1 VLAIKERTAYE
12 LAGEMRHCFEY
23 FWPRA
28 DARVYA
34 EAKRLSAAGLVSTSE
49 ERVGRRRRTSYA
61 ITSPGRA
68 ELRRWL
74 ATLPK
79 PVALEFEALVKV
91 YLARLGTRDDLL
103 RALEATAADAT
114 YMLQVAANVRQ
125 VYLEGC
131 APFQDEYLHTWAFVY
146 DFLTDYF
153 AMLHRW
159 AARTASQVQA
169 WPDLDPDGKRA
180 DALEL
185 FRRKRPGGAARPVS
199 DPAAMPGTWQEGRS
213 RPRHA
218 TG

>member
-1 VLAIKERTAYE
+1 MLAIKERTAYE

-34 EAKRLSAAGLVSTSE
+34 EAKRLSAAGLLRTSE
-49 ERVGRRRRTSYA
+49 DRVGRRRRTSYA
-61 ITSPGRA
+61 ITPPGRTA
-68 ELRRWL
+68 LRRWL
-74 ATLPK
+74 ATPPK

-103 RALEATAADAT
+103 RALESTAADAT

-125 VYLEGC
+125 LYLEGC
-131 APFQDEYLHTWAFVY
+131 APFQDEYVHTWAFVY

-153 AMLHRW
+153 EMLHRW
-159 AARTASQVQA
+159 SARTARAVQA
-169 WPDLDPDGKRA
+169 WPDLDPDGNRA
-180 DALEL
+180 DALAL
-185 FRRKRPGGAARPVS
+185 FRTKRPGGASKPTS
-199 DPAAMPGTWQEGRS
+199 DPEAMPGTWQEGRA
-213 RPRHA
+213 RPRYV